1 MNETDLKSVTAQIH
15 QAYDALAK
23 AEYALS
29 IASPTLAHLNLF
41 FAISRLTDAQDRI
54 PLPDDVG

>member
-1 MNETDLKSVTAQIH
+1 MNETELKTVTAQIR
-15 QAYDALAK
+15 QAHDALAK

-41 FAISRLTDAQDRI
+41 FAIRRLVDAQDRI

>member
-1 MNETDLKSVTAQIH
+1 MNATELNSVTAQIR

-41 FAISRLTDAQDRI
+41 FAIRHLIGAQDRI

>member
-1 MNETDLKSVTAQIH
+1 MKETELKSVTAQIH

-41 FAISRLTDAQDRI
+41 FAIRHLIGAQDCI
-54 PLPDDVG
+54 PLPDDSG

>member
-29 IASPTLAHLNLF
+29 I
-41 FAISRLTDAQDRI
+41 
-54 PLPDDVG
+54 G